1 MPPQDDSLERVLD
14 EMEGVF
20 VVATADGTMFQLD
33 MDQRLVTRSA
43 EVSPGVRVVIDP
55 TPASLLTVATCRLG
69 APMVLLIDRN
79 VPGVRF
85 TRRAT
90 AIVIRID
97 AASPITPRPTTATGE
112 Q

>member
-1 MPPQDDSLERVLD
+1 MPPQDDSLERLLD

-20 VVATADGTMFQLD
+20 VVTTEDGTTHRLD
-33 MDQRLVTRSA
+33 MDQRLVTRTA
-43 EVSPGVRVVIDP
+43 EVGPGTRVVVDP
-55 TPASLLTVATCRLG
+55 APASVLTVATCRLG

-90 AIVIRID
+90 ANVIRID
-97 AASPITPRPTTATGE
+97 SASPNAAQPTTVTDE

>member
-1 MPPQDDSLERVLD
+1 MPPQDDSLDRLLD

-20 VVATADGTMFQLD
+20 VVATEDGTTYHLD
-33 MDQRLVTRSA
+33 MDQRVVTRSA
-43 EVSPGVRVVIDP
+43 EVGPAMRAVVDP
-55 TPASLLTVATCRLG
+55 APASLLTVATCRIG

-90 AIVIRID
+90 ANVIRID
-97 AASPITPRPTTATGE
+97 SASRNTARPATATGE